1 VLPENYFDNAA
12 TTPLLPA
19 ALEAMLPWLTTQ
31 HGNPHS
37 LHSWGTR
44 AQHAIEQARTEITEL
59 LNLEDPSQIIFTS
72 GATESCNTFF
82 NLSDY
87 LQISPFEHSALRVP
101 AKLKHIPIIPNQ
113 LYSINPDPSK
123 TLILTACSNETGA
136 LYSTTQPW
144 YCDATQIIGKL
155 PFDLSQT
162 EAAAFSA
169 HKFGGPMGVGV
180 LYLQDPNSLN
190 ECNAHQVGGGQE
202 HSRRS
207 GTLNVHG
214 IIGLAT
220 ALRIALQ
227 NQDQTTTH
235 VRSLR
240 QVLQSELEFPFNDA
254 PNQSPYIA
262 SITIPGIVAQNL
274 VLELDRRGY
283 AISSGAACS
292 SASTEP
298 SPVLIA
304 LGLSTTEV
312 QSTIR
317 ISFSAQNTPES
328 TKGLAIELKKAVQ
341 SLRTT

>member
-1 VLPENYFDNAA
+1 MLPENYFDNAA
-12 TTPLLPA
+12 TTPLDPA
-19 ALEAMLPWLTTQ
+19 ALEAMLPWLTSQ

-44 AQHAIEQARTEITEL
+44 AHHSVEQARTEITEL
-59 LNLEDPSQIIFTS
+59 LNLEDPSQIVFTS

-82 NLSDY
+82 NLSQN
-87 LQISPFEHSALRVP
+87 LQISPFEHSAIRVP
-101 AKLKHIPIIPNQ
+101 AKLKGIPLIPNQ
-113 LYSINPDPSK
+113 GHALNPEPSK

-136 LYSTTQPW
+136 LYSTAQSW
-144 YCDATQIIGKL
+144 FCDATQIIGKL

-162 EAAAFSA
+162 QAAAFSA

-180 LYLQDPNSLN
+180 LYLQDPNILS
-190 ECNAHQVGGGQE
+190 ESNAHQVGGGQE
-202 HSRRS
+202 NSRRS
-207 GTLNVHG
+207 GTLNVPG

-220 ALRIALQ
+220 ALRIALEAQ
-227 NQDQTTTH
+227 EQTTIH
-235 VRSLR
+235 IQSLR
-240 QVLQSELEFPFNDA
+240 QILQNELKFPFNEA

-262 SITIPGIVAQNL
+262 SITIPGVVAQNL
-274 VLELDRRGY
+274 VLELDRHGF

-298 SPVLIA
+298 SPVLLA
-304 LGLSTTEV
+304 LGLSPAEA

-328 TKGLAIELKKAVQ
+328 TNRLAIELKKAIQ

>member
-1 VLPENYFDNAA
+1 MLPENYFDNAA
-12 TTPLLPA
+12 TTPLHPT

-37 LHSWGTR
+37 LHSWGAR
-44 AQHAIEQARTEITEL
+44 ARYAVEQARTEITEL
-59 LNLEDPSQIIFTS
+59 LNLEDPTQIIFTS

-82 NLSDY
+82 NLSQN

-101 AKLKHIPIIPNQ
+101 AKLKGIPIMPNQ
-113 LYSINPDPSK
+113 GHSLNPDPTK

-136 LYSTTQPW
+136 LYYTTQPW
-144 YCDATQIIGKL
+144 FCDATQIIGKL

-162 EAAAFSA
+162 QAAAFSA

-180 LYLQDPNSLN
+180 LYLQDPNILTES
-190 ECNAHQVGGGQE
+190 NAHQAGGGQE

-207 GTLNVHG
+207 GTLNVPG

-220 ALRIALQ
+220 ALRIALETQ
-227 NQDQTTTH
+227 EQTTTH
-235 VRSLR
+235 IRNLR
-240 QVLQSELEFPFNDA
+240 QILQEEFHLPMNDG
-254 PNQSPYIA
+254 PQQSPYIA
-262 SITIPGIVAQNL
+262 SITFPGIVAQNL
-274 VLELDRRGY
+274 VLELDRHGF

-304 LGLSTTEV
+304 LGLSPSEA

-328 TKGLAIELKKAVQ
+328 TKHLAIELKNAVQ